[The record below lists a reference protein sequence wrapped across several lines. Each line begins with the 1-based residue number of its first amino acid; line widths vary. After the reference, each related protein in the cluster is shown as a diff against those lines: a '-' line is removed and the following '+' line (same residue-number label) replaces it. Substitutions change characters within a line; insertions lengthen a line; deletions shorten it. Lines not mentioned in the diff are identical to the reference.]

1 MSVIRRSALAAAT
14 LSLSA
19 LFAAPL
25 VSAQD
30 PAPGLGDLQGLA
42 DSTASRALT
51 ARGYVRQSESGDY
64 GRWWNGGDRRGGAGR
79 RGAGGGED
87 AFGEALVD
95 IGLGRD
101 VGHVDR
107 RGRGGVRDGGTPLPV
122 PLPGSGVCAGTA
134 PARHASA
141 ANSRTCMKRRAGR
154 MGRSVAAR
162 RMSACYPGRGRRRR
176 DPVSAW

>member
-1 MSVIRRSALAAAT
+1 MCVIRRSALAAAT

-107 RGRGGVRDGGTPLPV
+107 CGRGGVRDGGCTTAGSAARQRRLRRDGAGQTCQRGEQQDV
-122 PLPGSGVCAGTA
+122 HEATSRAHGQVRRGQADVRMLPGPRA
-134 PARHASA
+134 P
-141 ANSRTCMKRRAGR
+141 T
-154 MGRSVAAR
+154 
-162 RMSACYPGRGRRRR
+162 P
-176 DPVSAW
+176 